1 MSQGHDARL
10 PQAPIEELAFDD
22 EESRHYNRGY
32 FDSGKPKSGWKTLLS
47 CR

>member
-10 PQAPIEELAFDD
+10 PQAPIEELAFND
-22 EESRHYNRGY
+22 EESRHNRGY